1 MRKMF
6 GPKCSLRYASNE
18 AQWNR
23 RWRRWLIET
32 PSPQHRHHN
41 RSDLPKRLRKKYLRF
56 CPLLTDDGRP
66 RVATSLSVKNW
77 SKQLSELHRKLVSM
91 PLLFSPYNLFD
102 FYPYHSS
109 SWNIS
114 LFFIGK
120 ANKMQNSY
128 EVSCVD
134 HPRNENSGTSR
145 SNGHAGSSPETV
157 PSPKSST
164 DSAFDRGFVDQVYV

>member
-32 PSPQHRHHN
+32 PSPPHRHHN
-41 RSDLPKRLRKKYLRF
+41 RSDLPKRLRKKYLPF
-56 CPLLTDDGRP
+56 CPPLTDDGRL
-66 RVATSLSVKNW
+66 RVVTSLSVKNW
-77 SKQLSELHRKLVSM
+77 SKQLRELHRKLVS
-91 PLLFSPYNLFD
+91 LFCYFPFT
-102 FYPYHSS
+102 
-109 SWNIS
+109 IS
-114 LFFIGK
+114 LMFTHTIEVEKYHLFIGK
-120 ANKMQNSY
+120 SNEMQNSY

-134 HPRNENSGTSR
+134 HPTNENSGTSR

>member
-32 PSPQHRHHN
+32 PSPPHRHHN

-56 CPLLTDDGRP
+56 CPPLTDDGRP

-77 SKQLSELHRKLVSM
+77 SKQLRELHRKSVSLCLYYFPLTLQSLWFLVET
-91 PLLFSPYNLFD
+91 
-102 FYPYHSS
+102 HC
-109 SWNIS
+109 
-114 LFFIGK
+114 FFIGK
-120 ANKMQNSY
+120 ANEMQNSY

-134 HPRNENSGTSR
+134 HPTNENSGTSR